1 MNSKEK
7 NCFNKLPFHI
17 IKDEIDRQDFLNL
30 LINGAPEDEYD
41 IESKEIY
48 WSIIKYFKKRKRNKM
63 KIYLTEF
70 QSKKILFD
78 TFVDYFARDTDGV
91 ICRLMYS
98 NLERR
103 LTDFNMSSSIIC
115 REVNLFVM

>member
-1 MNSKEK
+1 MNSKKK

-30 LINGAPEDEYD
+30 LIIGAPEDEYD

-48 WSIIKYFKKRKRNKM
+48 SSIIKYFKKRKRNKM

-70 QSKKILFD
+70 QTRKILFD

-115 REVNLFVM
+115 RDVNLFVM